1 MSHLPSLHRRL
12 AVAPE
17 VFDTLFRVW
26 VREGERGEEGRR
38 SAGLSHT
45 LQEMDALHEAKN
57 QSTCSVSLF
66 HSLRDCADEHTRRV
80 LYVHPVQHAR
90 FTLR

>member
-1 MSHLPSLHRRL
+1 MSHVASLHRRL

-26 VREGERGEEGRR
+26 VKEGERGEEGRR
-38 SAGLSHT
+38 SAGLSQT

-57 QSTCSVSLF
+57 QSTSGASLS
-66 HSLRDCADEHTRRV
+66 HSLRDRADEHTRRV

>member
-57 QSTCSVSLF
+57 QSTSGASLS
-66 HSLRDCADEHTRRV
+66 HSLRDRADEHTRRV
-80 LYVHPVQHAR
+80 LHVHPVQHAR

>member
-1 MSHLPSLHRRL
+1 MSYVASLHRRL

-26 VREGERGEEGRR
+26 VKEGERGEEGRK

-57 QSTCSVSLF
+57 QSTSGASLF
-66 HSLRDCADEHTRRV
+66 HSLRDRADEHTRRV
-80 LYVHPVQHAR
+80 LHVHPVQHAR
-90 FTLR
+90 FALR